1 VALFPS
7 RHTHFLKTARRA
19 SSRASQLK
27 RTAQYMEERASYTY
41 RQGQSLQA
49 AERGAAALG
58 VLCALRNIQTF
69 CREPIGALPAPLS
82 SNALHSTWKNVP
94 ATRTDK
100 GRACRRRREARRHLE
115 SFVLSE
121 TYRHSVGGP
130 LGRFPDAHAQT
141 RYTVHGRTCQ
151 LHVQTRAELTGG
163 GEQRGGTWSPLCS
176 ETYRHSV
183 GGPLGRFPDAHAQP
197 NTLLGSPRCLLSTA
211 ISSSSPE

>member
-1 VALFPS
+1 MQVAERGAVAPVALFPS

-69 CREPIGALPAPLS
+69 CRGPVGALPGRAC
-82 SNALHSTWKNVP
+82 SNALHSAWKDVP

-100 GRACRRRREARRHLE
+100 GRAYRRRGAARWHLE
-115 SFVLSE
+115 SFVLRNIQ
-121 TYRHSVGGP
+121 TFCRGPVGALP
-130 LGRFPDAHAQT
+130 GRACSAQHT
-141 RYTVHGRTCQ
+141 PG
-151 LHVQTRAELTGG
+151 
-163 GEQRGGTWSPLCS
+163 
-176 ETYRHSV
+176 
-183 GGPLGRFPDAHAQP
+183 
-197 NTLLGSPRCLLSTA
+197 
-211 ISSSSPE
+211 